1 MQKTATR
8 SIRSVLARAII
19 WTTGAALAVTL
30 VVVGMLEWR
39 LFQSEQTAR
48 LDSLGSVISAYSVP
62 AFEFD
67 DPQAGEEA
75 LAALGASGDVVFAAL
90 LRPSG
95 EVFATYGAIPA
106 GLDLQDLSAMKG
118 TNFHT
123 SFVDWVR
130 PIAREKRLV
139 GSLVIRADTSGL
151 VTSIIELIAIV
162 ATIAAVAMAGA
173 WLIAARLREN
183 IVGPL
188 DELAR
193 NSEAMSDGDLSATVE
208 IVRDDEVGVLAS
220 AFGTMKSRL
229 RDVVSQVRESALAV
243 NGEASRLGEASEAM
257 FAEAR
262 RQETAATE
270 TIESIERMS
279 SSVLEVSTTAESLS
293 ETAAESN
300 RAMSEIDAAG
310 EQASHNIERVFE
322 SSDSAASSVLQM
334 TAAIRQIAENAD
346 HLDGATGKTIDSMR
360 ELRDSVSDVAENARR
375 TFESTNQAAE
385 SARRGEAAVD
395 ASISGMKGIED
406 SFGGLETIVSEL
418 AERSQSIHE
427 VLQVIEGVVE
437 QTNLLALNAAI
448 ISSQA
453 GEHGKAFSVVAHEVK
468 SLAERTQ
475 HSTREIS
482 DSIQLVLRG
491 VEAAVEATEVGSER
505 VREGALRSAE
515 AGAALREIR
524 TTAEDSSEAVSA
536 IVTATAGQGNG
547 IQAVAEEL
555 DRVKDL
561 VGQVSHATHEQSNA
575 SADIQQSVETVRQ
588 LAEDLKRSTSEQSRQ
603 TRLTTEAV
611 ERLVA
616 GVAQIHQSTQGQRND
631 VAQILESVQV
641 FQEGAT
647 ETTRRAEEM
656 KTTVEALSQRSGGL
670 ETEVGRFRL

>member
-1 MQKTATR
+1 MQATARR

-19 WTTGAALAVTL
+19 WTTGATLAVTL
-30 VVVGMLEWR
+30 VVVCALEWR
-39 LFQSEQTAR
+39 LFQNEQETR
-48 LDSLGSVISAYSVP
+48 LNSIGGVIAAYSVT

-67 DPQAGEEA
+67 DPMAGDEA
-75 LAALGASGDVVFAAL
+75 LAALAASGDVIFAVL

-95 EVFATYGAIPA
+95 EEFASYGSVPN
-106 GLDLQDLSAMKG
+106 GLDVRELAATPGSNVSTA
-118 TNFHT
+118 
-123 SFVDWVR
+123 FVDWSR
-130 PIAREKRLV
+130 PIESGDKQV
-139 GSLVIRADTSGL
+139 GSLVIRADTSAL
-151 VTSIIELIAIV
+151 IRSIMELIAIV
-162 ATIAAVAMAGA
+162 LAIAAIAMVVA
-173 WLIAARLREN
+173 WFIAARLREN
-183 IVGPL
+183 IVSPL

-193 NSEAMSDGDLSATVE
+193 TSEAMSDGDLSAEIE

-220 AFGTMKSRL
+220 AFGTMKNRL
-229 RDVVSQVRESALAV
+229 RVVVSQVRESALAV
-243 NGEASRLGEASEAM
+243 HGEATRLGDASEAM

-262 RQETAATE
+262 RQEAAASE

-279 SSVLEVSTTAESLS
+279 SSVLEVSTTAESLA
-293 ETAAESN
+293 ETAADSN
-300 RAMSEIDAAG
+300 RAMSEIDAAV
-310 EQASHNIERVFE
+310 EHASHNIERVFE

-346 HLDGATGKTIDSMR
+346 HLDGATGKTIDSMG
-360 ELRDSVSDVAENARR
+360 ELRDSVSDVADNARR
-375 TFESTNQAAE
+375 TLESTTQAAE
-385 SARRGEAAVD
+385 SARRGEVAVE
-395 ASISGMKGIED
+395 ASITGMKGIED
-406 SFGGLETIVSEL
+406 SFGGIESIVAEL

-453 GEHGKAFSVVAHEVK
+453 GEHGKAFSVVAQEVK

-491 VEAAVEATEVGSER
+491 VEAAVEATAAGAER
-505 VREGALRSAE
+505 VRDGAQRSEEAGTALRQI
-515 AGAALREIR
+515 RE
-524 TTAEDSSEAVSA
+524 TAEESSEAVSS
-536 IVTATAGQGNG
+536 IVTATASQGNG
-547 IQAVAEEL
+547 IQAVANEL

-588 LAEDLKRSTSEQSRQ
+588 LAEDLKRSTSEQTRQ

-611 ERLVA
+611 ERLVT
-616 GVAQIHQSTQGQRND
+616 GVAQIHQSTQGQRTD
-631 VAQILESVQV
+631 VTQILESVQV
-641 FQEGAT
+641 FEEGAT

-656 KTTVEALSQRSGGL
+656 KTTVDALSERSGGL
-670 ETEVGRFRL
+670 ETEVGHFRL